1 MPLYYADRSK
11 CLSVHSLLTLCDAV
25 LVRLYSCFLLWKQTS
40 HCFKVTLSQNASLT
54 TRLWFQSATSM
65 GKGMNPITGVVLI
78 DAGLS
83 CCVLA
88 EKCFPNK
95 GIIIPT
101 YFCVSCS
108 PDIQRVVMEI
118 KHGPQGQGKLGL
130 FTVLSAS
137 PPL

>member
-1 MPLYYADRSK
+1 MFECA
-11 CLSVHSLLTLCDAV
+11 LSPHSLWRCVCEIIQLLLALETDISL
-25 LVRLYSCFLLWKQTS
+25 LVIKT
-40 HCFKVTLSQNASLT
+40 CFKVILSQNATLT
-54 TRLWFQSATSM
+54 TSLWFQSATSM
-65 GKGMNPITGVVLI
+65 GNGMNPVTGVVLI

>member
-1 MPLYYADRSK
+1 MFECA
-11 CLSVHSLLTLCDAV
+11 LSPHSLWRCVCEIIQLLLALETDISL
-25 LVRLYSCFLLWKQTS
+25 LVIKT
-40 HCFKVTLSQNASLT
+40 CFKVILSQNATLT
-54 TRLWFQSATSM
+54 TSLWFQSATSM
-65 GKGMNPITGVVLI
+65 GKGMNPVTGVVLI